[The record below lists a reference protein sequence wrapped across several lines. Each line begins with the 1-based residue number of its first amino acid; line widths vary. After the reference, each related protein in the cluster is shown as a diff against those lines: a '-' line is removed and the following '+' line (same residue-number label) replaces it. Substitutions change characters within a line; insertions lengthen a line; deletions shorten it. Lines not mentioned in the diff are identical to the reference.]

1 MQANILDRGPND
13 SEATGLCRE
22 YIDLI
27 GALPHV
33 TEQTVDGIGGSECA
47 DASPE
52 ETHRTLMRCAVHSDC
67 SV

>member
-1 MQANILDRGPND
+1 MQANILDRSSND

-33 TEQTVDGIGGSECA
+33 TEQTVDGIGGLNV
-47 DASPE
+47 PM
-52 ETHRTLMRCAVHSDC
+52 HRLRKRIER
-67 SV
+67 